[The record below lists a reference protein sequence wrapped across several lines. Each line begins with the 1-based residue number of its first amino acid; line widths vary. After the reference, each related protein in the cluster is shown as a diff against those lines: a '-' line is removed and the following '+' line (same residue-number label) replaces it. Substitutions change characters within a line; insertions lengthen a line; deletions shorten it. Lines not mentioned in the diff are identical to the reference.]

1 MRTSVV
7 EEVNETIKA
16 PSVVLHHVLPVM
28 ILLHKGWLAMNH
40 TMRQRERER
49 ERERDCMIRVR

>member
-16 PSVVLHHVLPVM
+16 PSVVLHHVLPSDDS
-28 ILLHKGWLAMNH
+28 AP
-40 TMRQRERER
+40 QRLVGHEPYNETET